1 MKENEFGEE
10 QAEPLVSVI
19 MPAYNA
25 EKYIEEAICSVLSQT
40 YTNWELLILDD
51 CSPDRTVE
59 IAEKF
64 EKMDT
69 RVRLLRNP
77 KNIGVAR
84 TRNRGLDLARGEWIA
99 LLDSDDVWHSEKLQ
113 KQITVAANCGA
124 DIVYCSYAMMDENGG
139 HLSNFIVPET
149 TSYDEMLKESVLS
162 CSTVLIRRTILAHH
176 RFSVRY
182 SHEDLVFWLELL
194 RYGYKVVANREILA
208 EYRIVKGSRSNDKL
222 KSARNRWLVY
232 RKVEKLSLQKSISVF
247 IVYAFR
253 GVAKYGRLR

>member
-1 MKENEFGEE
+1 M
-10 QAEPLVSVI
+10 
-19 MPAYNA
+19 
-25 EKYIEEAICSVLSQT
+25 
-40 YTNWELLILDD
+40 
-51 CSPDRTVE
+51 
-59 IAEKF
+59 
-64 EKMDT
+64 
-69 RVRLLRNP
+69 
-77 KNIGVAR
+77 
-84 TRNRGLDLARGEWIA
+84 
-99 LLDSDDVWHSEKLQ
+99 
-113 KQITVAANCGA
+113 
-124 DIVYCSYAMMDENGG
+124 
-139 HLSNFIVPET
+139 
-149 TSYDEMLKESVLS
+149 
-162 CSTVLIRRTILAHH
+162 LIRRTILAHH